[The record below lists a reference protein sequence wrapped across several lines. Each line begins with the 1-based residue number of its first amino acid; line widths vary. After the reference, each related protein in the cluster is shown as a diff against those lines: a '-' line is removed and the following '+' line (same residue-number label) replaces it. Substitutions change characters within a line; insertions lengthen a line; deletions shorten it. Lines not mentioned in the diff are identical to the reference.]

1 MFSTLSPYRDSRPRS
16 DRPVRGQV
24 EGTSRSKLVGY
35 STSRF
40 MILVIL
46 GLVSFVCAAPLQP
59 EPAPTPTSTTPSLVA
74 STLYSS
80 SSSSSSS
87 SSTAIALTPSF
98 VPRTDPE
105 DSTLNP
111 EDSES
116 SDSESAALGP
126 FDVQFTDTR
135 SNDNMFLQKP
145 MKQLLKLANIKV
157 SKFIGVPFGPET
169 DIYFELRR
177 EGKIVYHGAISNSE
191 QELSKATASQRG
203 YQFKK
208 NGLCGYVNA
217 QVAVK
222 RGRLGIVYE
231 TSELFKVKNN
241 KVISNTLTGKAESGE
256 KAS

>member
-1 MFSTLSPYRDSRPRS
+1 MFSPLSPYRDSRPRS

-24 EGTSRSKLVGY
+24 ERTSRSKLVEY

-40 MILVIL
+40 IVLVVI
-46 GLVSFVCAAPLQP
+46 GLVSFACAAPLQP
-59 EPAPTPTSTTPSLVA
+59 EPAPTPTTTPGLA
-74 STLYSS
+74 TSTLYSS
-80 SSSSSSS
+80 SSSSSSLS

-105 DSTLNP
+105 DSTLN
-111 EDSES
+111 SR
-116 SDSESAALGP
+116 SAALGP

-135 SNDNMFLQKP
+135 SNDNEFLQEP

-191 QELSKATASQRG
+191 QELSKATASQTG
-203 YQFKK
+203 YQFKE

-217 QVAVK
+217 LVAVK

-241 KVISNTLTGKAESGE
+241 KVTVNKLKAESGE